1 MKERAEEQNQRDRAL
16 GRLKKKREFATHVA
30 VYVVVNVFLI
40 ILWATADD
48 RGFFWPMYP
57 LLGWGV
63 GIVLHGW
70 DVYRGGPTEEQ
81 IRKEIDR
88 VG

>member
-1 MKERAEEQNQRDRAL
+1 MEANAEEQSRRDRAL
-16 GRLKKKREFATHVA
+16 RRLKKKREFATHVA
-30 VYVVVNVFLI
+30 VYAVVNIFLI

-57 LLGWGV
+57 LLGWGI

-70 DVYRGGPTEEQ
+70 DAYRGEPTEEQ
-81 IRKEIDR
+81 IRKEMDR
-88 VG
+88 MG